1 MTHREER
8 DRCRIEFEIPFSNV
22 ARASYGAVYTPPA
35 DACEWVGTREI
46 QSTLLRLSL
55 SLSCS
60 ASPPCSLSV
69 PTVTLRALPPFPRVM
84 SSARGTPLYLSTL
97 SVQWIPGTVSAF
109 LSVCVGIRELAYCAH
124 RWHKSAEIGSFQ
136 LLRRPCDGLLS
147 HFTKLSFKMSWIKFE
162 KAKCI
167 NYPYTT
173 KKHMKSNAKS

>member
-1 MTHREER
+1 MQNRVWNTLFKCCARQL
-8 DRCRIEFEIPFSNV
+8 RCSLYSSSRCLWMSWYAWDPEHSSP
-22 ARASYGAVYTPPA
+22 T
-35 DACEWVGTREI
+35 
-46 QSTLLRLSL
+46 L